1 MFDKNIC
8 TYTEGYSIMTKTIS
22 ISDEAYER
30 LSERKRD
37 NSESFSQV
45 IVRLMPKLKTFEELR
60 KEWEKL
66 EKLSP
71 EDEKKLRE
79 VVNE

>member
-1 MFDKNIC
+1 
-8 TYTEGYSIMTKTIS
+8 MTKTIS

-30 LSERKRD
+30 LSERKTD

-45 IVRLMPKLKTFEELR
+45 IIRLMPKLKTIEELR

>member
-1 MFDKNIC
+1 MYIR
-8 TYTEGYSIMTKTIS
+8 GGLSVMTKTIS

-30 LSERKRD
+30 LSERKKD

-45 IVRLMPKLKTFEELR
+45 IIRLMPKLKTIEELR

-71 EDEKKLRE
+71 EDEKKFRE

>member
-1 MFDKNIC
+1 
-8 TYTEGYSIMTKTIS
+8 MTKTIS

-30 LSERKRD
+30 LYERKKD

-45 IVRLMPKLKTFEELR
+45 IIRLMPKLKTIEELR

-71 EDEKKLRE
+71 EDEKKFRE

>member
-1 MFDKNIC
+1 
-8 TYTEGYSIMTKTIS
+8 MTKTIS

-30 LSERKRD
+30 LSERKKD

-45 IVRLMPKLKTFEELR
+45 IIRLMPKLKTIEELR